1 MMLMH
6 VESSLAVVLVVG
18 FITALVYYSIISPKI
33 TSQEEFLSNQII
45 KRQLFCFLV
54 CIPPFYI
61 ITLSIS
67 RIVLFPENFI
77 TLLYEVYRCSQ
88 PSSSPSPV
96 CDNFDEVAIIISLL
110 TIIIIIIITNIT
122 RGFFR
127 HYYIHFSCT
136 YFSCCL

>member
-1 MMLMH
+1 MH

-61 ITLSIS
+61 ITLSIA

-96 CDNFDEVAIIISLL
+96 CDNFDEVNHRHLLLSLSF
-110 TIIIIIIITNIT
+110 IIIIATIT
-122 RGFFR
+122 RVFFR
-127 HYYIHFSCT
+127 RYYIHFSCT

>member
-33 TSQEEFLSNQII
+33 TSLEEFLSNQII

-61 ITLSIS
+61 ITLSIT

-96 CDNFDEVAIIISLL
+96 CDNFDEVSHHHNLVIIIV
-110 TIIIIIIITNIT
+110 INIIT
-122 RGFFR
+122 RVFFQ